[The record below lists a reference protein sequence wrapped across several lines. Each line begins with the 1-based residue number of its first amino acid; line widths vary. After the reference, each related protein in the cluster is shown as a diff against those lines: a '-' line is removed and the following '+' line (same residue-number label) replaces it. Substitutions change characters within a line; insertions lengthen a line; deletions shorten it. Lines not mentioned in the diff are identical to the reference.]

1 MAALGWKSYSQK
13 SSPSLLRVRVQ
24 TEGGHGGPPLQF
36 IVMKLIF
43 LVLCVAVCANAQ
55 TLSSPAAFVVPEE
68 KSKPI
73 AIPKF
78 DKPPTIDGKLDEE
91 VWQTSAVLKDFYQIQ
106 PGDNTPPS
114 KPTEVL
120 IGFDQKFLY
129 IAQLETAIA
138 GVVWLDTESRHSV
151 LCRL

>member
-1 MAALGWKSYSQK
+1 M
-13 SSPSLLRVRVQ
+13 Q

-91 VWQTSAVLKDFYQIQ
+91 VWQKAAVLKDFCQIQ

-120 IGFDQKFLY
+120 IGFDPKFLY
-129 IAQLETAIA
+129 IAFKATDEPDKVRATVAFASFADLRALA
-138 GVVWLDTESRHSV
+138 
-151 LCRL
+151 